1 MKYVIR
7 PTWEDYRWLW
17 ESWTRGMILSHLMV
31 LSFVAFL
38 ILVRAYQAG
47 KVSQYW
53 PGVAIV
59 VAIVCALLLTA
70 AEYE

>member
-7 PTWEDYRWLW
+7 PTREDYKWLW
-17 ESWTRGMILSHLMV
+17 ECWTGGMVLSHLMV
-31 LSFVAFL
+31 VGFAAFL

-47 KVSQYW
+47 EVSKYW
-53 PGVAIV
+53 PGVPLLVSIA
-59 VAIVCALLLTA
+59 CALILTA